1 MLMSMKILIN
11 DKENLIIINKSKFIG
26 IVKRVD
32 TKAEALDI
40 LDSIKKDHPL
50 ATHICYAYI
59 LPNTELF
66 SDDNEPSGTAGLP
79 ILDVLKKNNLN
90 YVIAIVVRYFGG
102 IKLGSNGLIRAYS
115 NTISTLIKDN
125 IKEAETGYLIKI
137 EENYNNSDLINY
149 LLKDAIIINKDYQ
162 DKITIEAIVNKKTL
176 ENLSNVN
183 YKIIE
188 EKLI

>member
-1 MLMSMKILIN
+1 MLMSMKILVN
-11 DKENLIIINKSKFIG
+11 DNENLVVINKSKFIG
-26 IVKRVD
+26 IVKRIN
-32 TKAEALDI
+32 TKDEALDI
-40 LDSIKKDHPL
+40 LERIKKAHPL

-59 LPNTELF
+59 LPNIEIMN
-66 SDDNEPSGTAGLP
+66 DDNEPSGTAGLP
-79 ILDVLKKNNLN
+79 ILDVLKKNDLN
-90 YVIAIVVRYFGG
+90 YTIAIVIRYFGG

-115 NTISTLIKDN
+115 STIASLIKDN
-125 IKEAETGYLIKI
+125 IKEIETGYLIKI

-149 LLKDAIIINKDYQ
+149 LLKDAKIISKDYQ

>member
-1 MLMSMKILIN
+1 MKILIN
-11 DKENLIIINKSKFIG
+11 DNENLVIINKSKFIG
-26 IVKRVD
+26 IVKKIN
-32 TKAEALDI
+32 TKDEALDI
-40 LDSIKKDHPL
+40 LESIKKAHPL

-59 LPNTELF
+59 LPNIEIMN
-66 SDDNEPSGTAGLP
+66 DDNEPSGTAGLP
-79 ILDVLKKNNLN
+79 ILDVLKKNDLN
-90 YVIAIVVRYFGG
+90 YIIAIVIRYFGG

-115 NTISTLIKDN
+115 STIASLIKDN
-125 IKEAETGYLIKI
+125 IKEIETGYLIKI

-149 LLKDAIIINKDYQ
+149 LLKDAKIISKDYQ

>member
-11 DKENLIIINKSKFIG
+11 DNENLNIINKSKFIG

-32 TKAEALDI
+32 TKAQALDI
-40 LDSIKKDHPL
+40 LDSIKKDHSL

-90 YVIAIVVRYFGG
+90 YIIAIVVRYFGG

-125 IKEAETGYLIKI
+125 IKEAGTGYLIRI

-149 LLKDAIIINKDYQ
+149 LLKDAVIINKDYQ

-176 ENLSNVN
+176 ESLSNVN
-183 YKIIE
+183 YQIIE

>member
-1 MLMSMKILIN
+1 MLMSMKILVN
-11 DKENLIIINKSKFIG
+11 DNENLVVINKSKFIG
-26 IVKRVD
+26 IVKKIN
-32 TKAEALDI
+32 TKDEALDI
-40 LDSIKKDHPL
+40 LESIKKAHPL

-59 LPNTELF
+59 LPNIEIMN
-66 SDDNEPSGTAGLP
+66 DDNEPSGTAGLP
-79 ILDVLKKNNLN
+79 ILDVLKKNDLN
-90 YVIAIVVRYFGG
+90 YTIAIVIRYFGG

-115 NTISTLIKDN
+115 STIASLIKDN
-125 IKEAETGYLIKI
+125 IKEIETGYLIKI

-149 LLKDAIIINKDYQ
+149 LLKDAKIISKNYQ